1 MIKNRNINPLPARV
15 FSESYE
21 KTGKFD
27 PNIHAGLYIMQNKNG
42 SFGNQANAVELG
54 ALGCL
59 IDTHK
64 HYGSSRM
71 EGLGEFATKD
81 IDLEWVIV
89 DKDKIKG
96 HEKVTNAQYDRK
108 VNAMFTE
115 FDPRIKINKH
125 KNSDSLI
132 YQIDQETQR
141 PLTPKEIL
149 DLYDKI
155 FGNGVKKTVYPPH
168 TRQQEMFSE
177 REDFRKQNKDSKL
190 IINLESAHTRFGKD
204 KLNYLGLDDRYQIIA
219 DLSGY
224 FATWQIQDELGKDD
238 HWIETRNRSVDDILK
253 DILFGLQQGKRIW
266 LAISTYIDGTHEKIK
281 MLNIF
286 KNANVALIIDEP
298 DYQQWRQ
305 FDFFNEVLENVI
317 G

>member
-27 PNIHAGLYIMQNKNG
+27 PTKHALLYQILNKNG
-42 SFGNQANAVELG
+42 SSGNQSNAVELG
-54 ALGCL
+54 ALGC
-59 IDTHK
+59 IENTHK
-64 HYGSSRM
+64 NYGSSRM
-71 EGLGEFATKD
+71 EGLGEYATKD

-89 DKDKIKG
+89 DVEKITG
-96 HEKVTNAQYDRK
+96 YEKVSNAQYDRL
-108 VNAMFTE
+108 VNKMFRD
-115 FDPRIKINKH
+115 FDPRIKQG
-125 KNSDSLI
+125 KNADSLI

-141 PLTPKEIL
+141 PLTTAEIHE
-149 DLYDKI
+149 LYDKV
-155 FGNGVKKTVYPPH
+155 FGDGVKKTVYPPH
-168 TRQQEMFSE
+168 TRQQEIFAE
-177 REDFRKQNKDSKL
+177 RSDFRKQNKDSKL
-190 IINLESAHTRFGKD
+190 IINLESAHTRIGKD
-204 KLNYLGLDDRYQIIA
+204 KINYLGVDDDHQVII
-219 DLSGY
+219 DFSGY
-224 FATWQIQDELGKDD
+224 FATWQIQDELGQDD
-238 HWIETRNRSVDDILK
+238 HWIETRDRSVDDILK
-253 DILFGLQQGKRIW
+253 DCLFGLQQGKRIW
-266 LAISTYIDGTHEKIK
+266 LAVSTYIDGDHEKIK